1 MKNILG
7 LAEQLPPT
15 STIPTKRCATVA
27 SRSGPSG
34 LGATRVRNG
43 ALSLVCELAAHMQR
57 ND

>member
-15 STIPTKRCATVA
+15 PTNPTKRCTTAA
-27 SRSGPSG
+27 NWPGPSG